1 MNVFLI
7 LMAVVIT
14 APTLLDLI
22 LVVVGMDIDWLLMDV
37 LVKVRMHNELI
48 LSHIFK
54 QSNTIGYYTYSY
66 RSEFIHFESQQ
77 QSSCQ
82 GITYMTT
89 KLQRLP

>member
-1 MNVFLI
+1 MNVLLI

-54 QSNTIGYYTYSY
+54 QSHIANTIGYYTYSY
-66 RSEFIHFESQQ
+66 RSEFIHFKSQQ
-77 QSSCQ
+77 Q
-82 GITYMTT
+82 M
-89 KLQRLP
+89 LLPGHNI

>member
-37 LVKVRMHNELI
+37 LVKIRMHNELI

-54 QSNTIGYYTYSY
+54 QSHIANTIGNYTYSY
-66 RSEFIHFESQQ
+66 RIWLYTLNLSNRC
-77 QSSCQ
+77 SCQ
-82 GITYMTT
+82 GIT
-89 KLQRLP
+89 